1 MTMPIFPL
9 PLGETGMLEE
19 LEHRNVLPLPPT
31 GVRLSPGV
39 QAFVMKRFWECS
51 LMMTYL
57 FPSTYQ
63 RHKGLPNSLKWESV
77 GFLKP
82 IIVYS
87 PLWLSSPG
95 IFHSHV
101 SSYSAPSNSQ
111 HCHHSIL
118 IWRGCSCVLLG
129 KTVSPD
135 FRVAVCPAASAL
147 SWVQGRSLFQ
157 FVQLFFTVRMEVITL
172 HIGAEIHCPQFLP
185 LTCHCFELSHWH
197 ALSHSICHIPPGNE
211 NEDTSSCQLIEM
223 DMNLA
228 PAFCF
233 SNEKID
239 HQWGEERWV
248 KIHSEIHLY
257 WLLRPA

>member
-1 MTMPIFPL
+1 MTFFSYLTLSWLKHSQSILLNARPLMTMPIFPL

-135 FRVAVCPAASAL
+135 FRVAVCPAASPSPGSKEGHCSSL
-147 SWVQGRSLFQ
+147 SSFSL
-157 FVQLFFTVRMEVITL
+157 LL
-172 HIGAEIHCPQFLP
+172 G
-185 LTCHCFELSHWH
+185 W
-197 ALSHSICHIPPGNE
+197 
-211 NEDTSSCQLIEM
+211 
-223 DMNLA
+223 
-228 PAFCF
+228 
-233 SNEKID
+233 K
-239 HQWGEERWV
+239 
-248 KIHSEIHLY
+248 
-257 WLLRPA
+257 WLLYTLELKSIAHSFYH